1 MGRDEIYAVA
11 REACGMPGQ
20 PVMTRNFG
28 TNMGVAHC
36 ASWNAWNKVSPLTL
50 TWTITPATS
59 LTHTRRMHKNG
70 NITMAYKN
78 ADAYVQPQ
86 SMSPQL
92 CTVGVFM
99 YSKAY
104 AHLAM

>member
-1 MGRDEIYAVA
+1 MECMEQGITIDADVDNQTGHLF
-11 REACGMPGQ
+11 EAYKAHAH
-20 PVMTRNFG
+20 
-28 TNMGVAHC
+28 TNC
-36 ASWNAWNKVSPLTL
+36 
-50 TWTITPATS
+50 
-59 LTHTRRMHKNG
+59 
-70 NITMAYKN
+70 NITVAYKN

-104 AHLAM
+104 APLTM